1 MVKDQAVIPIQTNE
15 TFVVGEWVDYLEG
28 EYRMKVE
35 VVSVQGIFVTA
46 IVDGAPVT
54 FSPREI
60 DGKFVKIGSAYYEV
74 MPTMI
79 YHSTP
84 APVKPTAWKRFLEFF
99 KK

>member
-1 MVKDQAVIPIQTNE
+1 
-15 TFVVGEWVDYLEG
+15 
-28 EYRMKVE
+28 MKVE

-46 IVDGAPVT
+46 LVDGTPVT

-79 YHSTP
+79 YHAEPEEP
-84 APVKPTAWKRFLEFF
+84 AKSSAWKRFVEFF
-99 KK
+99 KM